1 MTIFKDNLAQPQE
14 TTNIT
19 FHKREKKRKEKT
31 LQNAMKKND
40 TYFDQNTRVIFFSIS
55 HKEKCQFSVVGLKYS

>member
-40 TYFDQNTRVIFFSIS
+40 TYFDQNTRVIFFFYIS
-55 HKEKCQFSVVGLKYS
+55 